1 MKQKVEKISRL
12 EIKEAFRYEAKEL
25 TPWLCENIDV
35 LGEAIGIELYNPIKE
50 QSTGNFNVDIKA
62 ENSNGDI
69 VVIENQFGS
78 SDHDHLGKLIT
89 YLTSFE
95 AKIAI
100 WIVEKPK
107 QEHINALNWLNE
119 SDNGCDF
126 YLLSIEAIKIGNSN
140 PAPLLTSIVR
150 PSDEAKSI
158 GKIKKEESQKHKIRK
173 EFWTQLLDRLR
184 KNGESFFSAIS
195 PTQDSWIGTSAGNR
209 GLSYVFWV
217 NQKNS
222 RLELSIDRGK
232 GSDQE
237 NVKIFNELKIHQS
250 EIEKK
255 FGGSLSWEEL
265 EGYRV
270 CGIRIEINEGGYMN
284 NTNEWDSITTVM
296 ANKMSSLILATQP
309 FIKKLNL

>member
-12 EIKEAFRYEAKEL
+12 EIKQAFSHEAKEL

-95 AKIAI
+95 AKIAV

-119 SDNGCDF
+119 TDNGCDF

-158 GKIKKEESQKHKIRK
+158 GKIKKEVSEKLKMKK
-173 EFWTQLLDRLR
+173 EFWTLLLDRLR
-184 KNGESFFSAIS
+184 ENGESFFNDIS
-195 PTQDSWIGTSAGNR
+195 PTQDSWIGATAKNK
-209 GLSYVFWV
+209 GLTYVFWV

-222 RLELSIDRGK
+222 RLELRIDRGK
-232 GSDQE
+232 GSEQE
-237 NVKIFNELKIHQS
+237 NLKIFNELKKHQS
-250 EIEKK
+250 EIENK
-255 FGGSLSWEEL
+255 FGDSITWEEN
-265 EGYRV
+265 EGFRS
-270 CGIRIEINEGGYMN
+270 CAIRIEINEGGFMN
-284 NTNEWDSITTVM
+284 PPNEWNSITSILAT
-296 ANKMSSLILATQP
+296 KMSSLISATQP
-309 FIKKLNL
+309 FIKKLTL